1 MRLGDGRSGRCSA
14 CSTRVV
20 RLSFVR
26 RGLNK
31 RVGHAYA
38 RASRL
43 FFSRDAKPRVSFRP
57 FGAFSARDSYGGS
70 DHALQPRA
78 WSDGS
83 AVSHARAGLDS
94 PTHPTRQPP
103 CPTSTGVRLTLRR
116 PRLSNHRPARPR
128 ARRRG
133 TPRDA
138 CRRRQ
143 LRFSRAFEVRVAGRG
158 GRRGS
163 LLASPRVPLTAVP
176 PLRAAP
182 HPALPK
188 PQTTR
193 SSRSPTS
200 PPRPR
205 RRRRSRPIPASRTKT
220 RRSRR

>member
-1 MRLGDGRSGRCSA
+1 MRAGDGRSGRCSA
-14 CSTRVV
+14 CSARVV

-31 RVGHAYA
+31 HVGHAYA

-43 FFSRDAKPRVSFRP
+43 FFSLATRNRSFRP
-57 FGAFSARDSYGGS
+57 FPRAICRGS
-70 DHALQPRA
+70 DHASQPRA
-78 WSDGS
+78 WRGGS

-94 PTHPTRQPP
+94 PTHSTRQPP

-116 PRLSNHRPARPR
+116 PRLSNHRPARRR

-163 LLASPRVPLTAVP
+163 LLASPRVPLTTVP

-182 HPALPK
+182 HFALPK

>member
-1 MRLGDGRSGRCSA
+1 MNA
-14 CSTRVV
+14 RVV
-20 RLSFVR
+20 ICGWRF
-26 RGLNK
+26 
-31 RVGHAYA
+31 
-38 RASRL
+38 ASRARRPSPFRL
-43 FFSRDAKPRVSFRP
+43 RRSANPAARFRVSVRCFRP
-57 FGAFSARDSYGGS
+57 RPKLS
-70 DHALQPRA
+70 DHAACALNAQFHTREP
-78 WSDGS
+78 
-83 AVSHARAGLDS
+83 VSSRRRTQRDS
-94 PTHPTRQPP
+94 HH
-103 CPTSTGVRLTLRR
+103 VR
-116 PRLSNHRPARPR
+116 PRLGYVSRFHVHVFRVGRITARRDPARPR
-128 ARRRG
+128 RG
-133 TPRDA
+133 APRDA

-163 LLASPRVPLTAVP
+163 LLASPRVPLTTVP

-182 HPALPK
+182 HFALPK

>member
-1 MRLGDGRSGRCSA
+1 MLATSVCVSFEVRHDTFTREVATVASSRSLAFS
-14 CSTRVV
+14 V
-20 RLSFVR
+20 RE
-26 RGLNK
+26 K
-31 RVGHAYA
+31 
-38 RASRL
+38 
-43 FFSRDAKPRVSFRP
+43 AKPRVRHFRFP
-57 FGAFSARDSYGGS
+57 RQIVADRITQRCSAARL
-70 DHALQPRA
+70 AL
-78 WSDGS
+78 
-83 AVSHARAGLDS
+83 AVSHARAPFDS
-94 PTHPTRQPP
+94 PTHSTRQPP

-116 PRLSNHRPARPR
+116 PRLSNHRPARHR

-220 RRSRR
+220 RRSRRRRSPP